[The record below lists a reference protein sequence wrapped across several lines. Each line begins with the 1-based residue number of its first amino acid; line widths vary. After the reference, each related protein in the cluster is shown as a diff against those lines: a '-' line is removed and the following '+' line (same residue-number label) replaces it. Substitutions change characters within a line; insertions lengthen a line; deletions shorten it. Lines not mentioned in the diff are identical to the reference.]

1 MYIYNTKLRPF
12 LAFKKEPMP
21 KLKRTKLIIALSLPV
36 QLLVLQL
43 LRKFPQFVEDYY
55 SQGLYPV
62 LSKIGR
68 YVFGWIPFSVGDLFY
83 LLLSLL
89 AIRWLYKNFRR
100 LTTEPVWFLVDI
112 AATLSLLYMVFN
124 IGWGLNYYRQPLH
137 HTLGL
142 DRDYTTEELIT
153 TTERLI
159 AKSNSMHRE
168 LGYADSVK
176 IDLPYTQREIFR
188 KSIDGYKELS
198 KEFPDL
204 KYNPRSI
211 KKSGWS
217 LGLTYMGYSGY
228 YNPFTGEAQVNNLI
242 KTYKFPVVSCHE
254 EAHQIGFAAE
264 NEANFI
270 ATLATISNEDPYIQY
285 TGYIFA
291 LRYCVNEIARR
302 DMDAYREILET
313 INPGILKS
321 YKEMRDFWASYKGPF
336 EDLSKAFWDQF
347 LKANNQSKG
356 IMSYSYMVA
365 LVVNYFE
372 DKPL

>member
-1 MYIYNTKLRPF
+1 MLLGSKYI
-12 LAFKKEPMP
+12 P
-21 KLKRTKLIIALSLPV
+21 KSNRIKLIIALFLPIQMV
-36 QLLVLQL
+36 LLKF
-43 LRKFPQFVEDYY
+43 LRNFPQFIEDYY
-55 SQGLYPV
+55 SQGLYPI
-62 LSKIGR
+62 LSKISR
-68 YVFGWIPFSVGDLFY
+68 YVFGWVPFSVGDLFY
-83 LLLSLL
+83 LLLSLI
-89 AIRWLYKNFRR
+89 AIRWFYKNIRR
-100 LTTEPVWFLVDI
+100 IRFEPVWFMVDI
-112 AATLSLLYMVFN
+112 AAALSIIYMVFN
-124 IGWGLNYYRQPLH
+124 LAWGFNYYRQPLH

-153 TTERLI
+153 TTKRLI
-159 AKSNSMHRE
+159 AKSNEMHRS
-168 LGYADSVK
+168 LGYEDSVK
-176 IDLPYTQREIFR
+176 IDLPYSQREIFK
-188 KSIDGYKELS
+188 KSTDGYKTLAEQY
-198 KEFPDL
+198 PDL
-204 KYNPRSI
+204 KYQPRSL

-228 YNPFTGEAQVNNLI
+228 YNPLTGEAQVNNLI

-270 ATLATISNEDPYIQY
+270 ATLATINNQDPYIQY

-291 LRYCVNEIARR
+291 LRYCVNEVARR
-302 DMDAYREILET
+302 DMDTYKELIET

-321 YKEMRDFWASYKGPF
+321 YKEMRDFWASYKSPF
-336 EDLSKAFWDQF
+336 EDFSKAFWDQF

-372 DKPL
+372 DRPF